1 MRPSWL
7 EAVID
12 SKTEAGEVQDLSV
25 SRKHEFTTKHKHR
38 IKEGHLE
45 IIVMKARN
53 IHPKTFSSEL
63 DPYVHI
69 TMGEQKA
76 TSGIASRH
84 GLTVKGD
91 PNPEWDF
98 LMGFQIS
105 QNTPK
110 TIKFEVF
117 DIEPLISEHFCRKAK
132 ESASSNGSH

>member
-1 MRPSWL
+1 MPSPCLYTLAPWL

-38 IKEGHLE
+38 IEEGHLQ

-69 TMGEQKA
+69 TMGEGKA

-84 GLTVKGD
+84 GLEFTLCDVYISSRFTRD
-91 PNPEWDF
+91 CLWMYIPDF
-98 LMGFQIS
+98 HHYDL
-105 QNTPK
+105 
-110 TIKFEVF
+110 
-117 DIEPLISEHFCRKAK
+117 
-132 ESASSNGSH
+132 